1 MTKKD
6 EIDLFIEAINNL
18 PDDVIRAKFEGRI
31 PGRKARSK
39 NPPDTPFDKTVDL
52 HGLTRKEAL
61 RVLQVTLTSA
71 RGKRLRILVITGK
84 GKNSG
89 DGRGVIREAVKD
101 YLEKA
106 GSLFVREFKP
116 ASRKNGGDGAFE
128 ILTK

>member
-1 MTKKD
+1 MTEKD
-6 EIDLFIEAINNL
+6 EMNLFIEAINNL
-18 PDDVIRAKFEGRI
+18 PDDVIRAKFEGRT
-31 PGRKARSK
+31 PERKARVK
-39 NPPDTPFDKTVDL
+39 KPLDTPFDKTVDL

-61 RVLQVTLTSA
+61 RVLRATLTSA

-84 GKNSG
+84 GRNSE
-89 DGRGVIREAVKD
+89 DGRGVVREAVRD

-106 GSLFVREFKP
+106 GSFFVREFKP